1 MRKIILLLLALTT
14 FLMAEVNWQ
23 PDYRSA
29 KAEAQKT
36 GKPML
41 VLLVSHTCRWCR
53 KLENRTLQNP
63 RVVDYINQHFVP
75 VIVYREDRGDDENPA
90 YPDFIESSMV
100 PATFFLT
107 PDEETIIQ
115 PSIGYWEP
123 VDYMSDLT
131 MAIRFF
137 EKRKQ
142 TDQ

>member
-1 MRKIILLLLALTT
+1 
-14 FLMAEVNWQ
+14 MAEVNWQ

-29 KAEAQKT
+29 KVEAQKT

-63 RVVDYINQHFVP
+63 RVVDYINQHFVS

-123 VDYMSDLT
+123 EDYMSDLT
-131 MAIRFF
+131 MAIRQFKKHMK
-137 EKRKQ
+137 EQ
-142 TDQ
+142 MDH

>member
-1 MRKIILLLLALTT
+1 MTLAT
-14 FLMAEVNWQ
+14 FLMAEIHWM

-29 KAEAQKT
+29 KAEAQRI

-63 RVVDYINQHFVP
+63 RVVDYINRHFVS

-100 PATFFLT
+100 PTTFFLT

-115 PSIGYWEP
+115 PTIGYWEP
-123 VDYMSDLT
+123 NDYMSDVT
-131 MAIRFF
+131 MAIRLF
-137 EKRKQ
+137 EQRKQ
-142 TDQ
+142 AGQSLQN